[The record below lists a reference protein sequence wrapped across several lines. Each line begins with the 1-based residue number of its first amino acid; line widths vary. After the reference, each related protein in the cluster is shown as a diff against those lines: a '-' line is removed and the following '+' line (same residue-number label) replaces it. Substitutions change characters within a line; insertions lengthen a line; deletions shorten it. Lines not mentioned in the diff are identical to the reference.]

1 MSVQGKIKQYAI
13 ILETLKDG
21 KQKTFAQLKRQ
32 MDDEGFML
40 SDRTI
45 QRIIEQL
52 RAEYGLDLSFNNKT
66 KKYSID
72 PNALPGVSSF
82 LRLYQAAGLS
92 EFVETVFKHKKKLL
106 NRIDVEKTGYLKG
119 IQWLPPSFKAML
131 HNNIIRFSHE
141 SFHRGTIRKY
151 TVQPYMLKEYQYRWY
166 LVGID
171 TSSGRIL
178 NFGLDRIKELEILSE
193 KFEPDKKFPYQ
204 TLFSNTIGLSF
215 DVDEVS
221 EVIFTS
227 TPIQAKYLEAL
238 PLHHSQEVIA
248 NNETEVT
255 FRLYVVVNIELIQH
269 LLRLGDEVK
278 IISPASLKDKL
289 IDIYKAALARYT
301 E

>member
-32 MDDEGFML
+32 MDDEGFTL

-92 EFVETVFKHKKKLL
+92 EFVETVFKHKKLL
-106 NRIDVEKTGYLKG
+106 KRIDVEKTGHLKG
-119 IQWLPPSFKAML
+119 VQWLQPFFKAML
-131 HNNIIRFSHE
+131 HNNIVRFSHE
-141 SFHRGTIRKY
+141 NFHRETIKKY
-151 TVQPYMLKEYQYRWY
+151 IVQPYMLKEYLYRWY

-171 TSSGRIL
+171 ISSGRTL
-178 NFGLDRIKELEILSE
+178 NFGLDRIKDLEILSE

-204 TLFSNTIGLSF
+204 TLFSNAIGLSF

-221 EVIFTS
+221 EVIFVV

-269 LLRLGDEVK
+269 LLRLGHEVK

-289 IDIYKAALARYT
+289 IDIYKAALARYI